1 MKIIS
6 KRLIL
11 ATLAGIVAGILV
23 GVFSYPGCW
32 GILVGVVLSVSLA
45 NVTSRS
51 EGTLVGAITLL
62 PIGVFLSTRYS
73 LQTGLL
79 DQYSLVWKIVLYLF
93 EIIFFGGL
101 GALMGLL
108 FRWLLKFTR
117 QKNLIP

>member
-23 GVFSYPGCW
+23 GVFIYPGFW

-117 QKNLIP
+117 QNNLIP

>member
-23 GVFSYPGCW
+23 GVFIYPGFW

-51 EGTLVGAITLL
+51 EGTLVGAITFL

>member
-23 GVFSYPGCW
+23 GVFIYPGFW